1 MGTGQH
7 PGHIQAT
14 GFRVVKCEEAAG
26 VDPLQICVQDPVPPC
41 RYRPVAWGRTAHVPP
56 HPFEALAGTPD
67 SGHQKEHPMNPEP
80 ARGVSQHQHQTQRDQ
95 PYMWGR
101 PPSTYLP
108 FRAVI
113 RLAILRSKLEAVRF
127 ERATWLHSTNDRA
140 A

>member
-1 MGTGQH
+1 MND
-7 PGHIQAT
+7 
-14 GFRVVKCEEAAG
+14 EA
-26 VDPLQICVQDPVPPC
+26 
-41 RYRPVAWGRTAHVPP
+41 
-56 HPFEALAGTPD
+56 
-67 SGHQKEHPMNPEP
+67 
-80 ARGVSQHQHQTQRDQ
+80 ARGVSSHKQQIQEEQAFT
-95 PYMWGR
+95 WGR